1 MELPL
6 QCLFQRNFLGGIS
19 AAYLKCAW
27 QNSFAR
33 VGVKENVGGRHCG
46 WGFFENRICPV
57 CWGGSLFNLA
67 LSDAC
72 KFQFTQKFIIWHA
85 VPRLSG
91 FFSADILKHILCLPS
106 RNSSENIKTH
116 GKYN

>member
-46 WGFFENRICPV
+46 WGFFENRICPA

-72 KFQFTQKFIIWHA
+72 KF
-85 VPRLSG
+85 
-91 FFSADILKHILCLPS
+91 
-106 RNSSENIKTH
+106 
-116 GKYN
+116 

>member
-46 WGFFENRICPV
+46 WGFFENRI
-57 CWGGSLFNLA
+57 A
-67 LSDAC
+67 LSVGAEAC
-72 KFQFTQKFIIWHA
+72 LIWRCRML
-85 VPRLSG
+85 VN
-91 FFSADILKHILCLPS
+91 FSLR
-106 RNSSENIKTH
+106 RNL
-116 GKYN
+116 